1 MPIFSHCWPPAEA
14 VPVGLSDT
22 RKEVPNDVQ
31 EIPPFLAGSRKEVPN
46 DVQEIPPFLAG
57 ERGVVNCHYRPGIPS
72 ARAPQAHVP
81 FSRVLRDPDPNRVQ
95 RGMAVAPRFSRVGF
109 ATLKRAKMANY

>member
-22 RKEVPNDVQ
+22 RK
-31 EIPPFLAGSRKEVPN
+31 AVPN

-109 ATLKRAKMANY
+109 ATLKRAKMANRLGHA